1 MTDIKESK
9 VQSDIIN
16 YLRSQG
22 YYVYKNAASAYTEP
36 GRPDL
41 VACVA
46 GYFVGL
52 EIKRPGKLKNLS
64 EAQKIVARKIND
76 AGGIWRV
83 VDNLEDVKELIE
95 WIRRVYR

>member
-16 YLRSQG
+16 YLRSEG
-22 YYVYKNAASAYTEP
+22 YYVYKNAASQYTEP

-41 VACVA
+41 VACIN
-46 GYFVGL
+46 GRFVGL
-52 EIKRPGKLKNLS
+52 EIKRPGKIKNLS
-64 EAQKIVARKIND
+64 EAQKIVSHKITE

-83 VDNLEDVKELIE
+83 VDNLDEVKHLVEF
-95 WIRRVYR
+95 IRTVFI